1 MGDKNWLCINW
12 EDIKKKKTLSIW
24 PYVDWEDIFKKKKKK
39 TLFTWA
45 TGLEFML
52 LCCEDAKKEIMMKRQ
67 KVNQVIG
74 SEKVRR
80 VSECNKSKNICV
92 IYYSN
97 YLFSLVFLSNWEG
110 KIMWA
115 QRDYF
120 PHHFLFL
127 LFSLS
132 NQIRKNFIFHH
143 IFLSF
148 FSILSIKLAL
158 FLNMPSLLHQ

>member
-1 MGDKNWLCINW
+1 MDNKNWLCLNW
-12 EDIKKKKTLSIW
+12 EDIFQKRERERERERRE
-24 PYVDWEDIFKKKKKK
+24 PRVHV
-39 TLFTWA
+39 A
-45 TGLEFML
+45 MR
-52 LCCEDAKKEIMMKRQ
+52 EDAKKEIRTKRQ

-74 SEKVRR
+74 SEKVRG

-92 IYYSN
+92 IYYSH

-120 PHHFLFL
+120 PHHFLSL